1 MLIIKKIELSNFNTK
16 NVIHFEDMFSGCSS
30 LLELNLS
37 NFHTSNAKNMM
48 GMFYGCT
55 SLKELNLSNFN
66 TDKVIH
72 LGCMFIGCSNELK
85 EKIKAKYK
93 NIKKEAFD

>member
-1 MLIIKKIELSNFNTK
+1 
-16 NVIHFEDMFSGCSS
+16 MFSGCSS

-48 GMFYGCT
+48 SMFYGCT
-55 SLKELNLSNFN
+55 SLNELNLSNFN

-85 EKIKAKYK
+85 EKIKAK
-93 NIKKEAFD
+93 